1 MNKKRWCVIIALLML
16 ASGSAMAAGDAKL
29 GKDKSAGC
37 AGCHGATG
45 VSSNPMYPN
54 LAGQKAMYLVK
65 AIKAYKTG
73 ARKDA
78 MMGSMVSSL
87 TDSDIENIAAYYASL
102 K

>member
-1 MNKKRWCVIIALLML
+1 MKKYLWSVIIALFVL

-37 AGCHGATG
+37 AGCHGASG
-45 VSSNPMYPN
+45 ISGNPMYPN

-65 AIKAYKTG
+65 AIKDYKTG

-87 TDSDIENIAAYYASL
+87 TDSDIENIAAYYAGL